1 MAHDVKQW
9 AHKVK
14 QAAIRW
20 VRCDQRIRLG
30 GTPNQRIAA
39 RVKALRSE

>member
-1 MAHDVKQW
+1 MAHDVKQQ
-9 AHKVK
+9 ARKVK
-14 QAAIRW
+14 QAAISGA
-20 VRCDQRIRLG
+20 QRSTRPAR